1 MGTYSASCK
10 ENTGNKTS
18 SISRTKQ
25 HRLTL
30 VLNCCLWQENW
41 GSLKI
46 KKLVCQNSIKKYSA
60 NVLFQYN
67 LKWLV

>member
-30 VLNCCLWQENW
+30 VLNCCLWQEK
-41 GSLKI
+41 LRFI
-46 KKLVCQNSIKKYSA
+46 KNQEACVSEFHYEVFSKCFVST
-60 NVLFQYN
+60 
-67 LKWLV
+67 